1 MSKTQGAT
9 AGTEDTAVLA
19 GHRRKGLGRWVKV
32 ESLRRLEVDRPDVSL
47 VTTTNAEDN
56 TAMLTLNRAL
66 AFRPVAYSTTCVLD
80 L

>member
-1 MSKTQGAT
+1 
-9 AGTEDTAVLA
+9 V
-19 GHRRKGLGRWVKV
+19 H
-32 ESLRRLEVDRPDVSL
+32 L

-66 AFRPVAYSTTCVLD
+66 GFRPVAHFTSCVLD